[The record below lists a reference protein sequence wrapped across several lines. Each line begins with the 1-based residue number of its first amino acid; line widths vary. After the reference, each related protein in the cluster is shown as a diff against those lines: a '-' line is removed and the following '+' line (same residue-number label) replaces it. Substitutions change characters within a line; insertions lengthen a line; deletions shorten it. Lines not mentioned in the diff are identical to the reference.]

1 MGKTAGGA
9 ETGKNLLQEKEER
22 REFLKVA
29 AKFAAVLAALG
40 ISGEEW
46 AGMARQQAE
55 AADLQQTAPPT
66 QLKRPGADQPIKGEY
81 KEHKGPAVAD
91 RRAIGRIVQD
101 AIKSRN
107 MEEAIKR
114 SQARLGEGQL
124 KALRSLTPQELEVL
138 GSVQGKLGPIAAG
151 NGTSGGIIY

>member
-9 ETGKNLLQEKEER
+9 DTGKNLLQEKEER

-55 AADLQQTAPPT
+55 AADLQQAPPPT
-66 QLKRPGADQPIKGEY
+66 QLKRGAPEIKGE
-81 KEHKGPAVAD
+81 HKGELKLSRPGSRQEVA
-91 RRAIGRIVQD
+91 IIVQD

-107 MEEAIKR
+107 MEEAIRK
-114 SQARLGEGQL
+114 SQAKLSEDQL

-138 GSVQGKLGPIAAG
+138 NRVQGKLGPHAAG
-151 NGTSGGIIY
+151 NGTTGGFIY

>member
-1 MGKTAGGA
+1 MGKTTGGA
-9 ETGKNLLQEKEER
+9 DAGKNLLQEKEER

-46 AGMARQQAE
+46 AGIARAGE
-55 AADLQQTAPPT
+55 LKAPGEIK
-66 QLKRPGADQPIKGEY
+66 LRPGAG
-81 KEHKGPAVAD
+81 EHKGELK
-91 RRAIGRIVQD
+91 IGRAATKQDVAIIVQD

-107 MEEAIKR
+107 MEEAIKK
-114 SQARLGEGQL
+114 STAKLSENQVKG
-124 KALRSLTPQELEVL
+124 LRSLTPQELETL
-138 GSVQGKLGPIAAG
+138 SRVQGKLGPIAAG